1 VVDSPILQKKSNG
14 ADAVAGATSAVLRRR
29 GLRGRDPLPPPPPT
43 TPASTPSPASTSASA
58 EAATPAPSP
67 SPAAFARRTG
77 LVDDNVAAHEIV
89 AVKSLNGALGFFV
102 AVNFDKTEPAWLA

>member
-1 VVDSPILQKKSNG
+1 MPLHALPAPFSAAAVS
-14 ADAVAGATSAVLRRR
+14 AVAIPSPT
-29 GLRGRDPLPPPPPT
+29 T
-43 TPASTPSPASTSASA
+43 TPASTPSPTSTSASA
-58 EAATPAPSP
+58 EAATPTPSA

-102 AVNFDKTEPAWLA
+102 IVNFDKTEPAWLA